1 MKSGT
6 LNLEQLTF
14 WSEELPVKHSAL
26 QDSDEEWM
34 TSVVNSPL
42 SLSDW
47 LHAYARAGSSG
58 KMSPVFCPAQEDET
72 LAPSSARWASSGMG
86 TPTECWT
93 LSSSESH
100 NDAVVCSLSD
110 TLETGVLPRR
120 FFLSAKAC
128 AGILRRADKR
138 GKALPD
144 QLRQALQ
151 VVAEALPDQESQEG
165 RTM

>member
-1 MKSGT
+1 
-6 LNLEQLTF
+6 
-14 WSEELPVKHSAL
+14 
-26 QDSDEEWM
+26 
-34 TSVVNSPL
+34 
-42 SLSDW
+42 
-47 LHAYARAGSSG
+47 
-58 KMSPVFCPAQEDET
+58 
-72 LAPSSARWASSGMG
+72 MG

-93 LSSSESH
+93 LSSSESP
-100 NDAVVCSLSD
+100 NAVEECSLLA

-151 VVAEALPDQESQEG
+151 AVVAEFLEQENQEDK
-165 RTM
+165 TM